1 MKLISCNQE
10 MGNTERF
17 LCPGAAQSPARYSK
31 PQWFGI
37 PFWEEGGCRVRG
49 GILAGRGRVCSVL
62 VLVYVLTGI
71 VMTWV
76 CPFCDKSS

>member
-1 MKLISCNQE
+1 M
-10 MGNTERF
+10 MVT
-17 LCPGAAQSPARYSK
+17 
-31 PQWFGI
+31 
-37 PFWEEGGCRVRG
+37 FWEEGGCRVRG